1 KAFYRSRLRIKS
13 AMRKSNEGAAVNV
26 RNEQKSIQLP
36 AQWTGQEVTDAMTDK
51 QTTLKETLALEP
63 YQYLI
68 LKK

>member
-1 KAFYRSRLRIKS
+1 MRIKS

-36 AQWTGQEVTDAMTDK
+36 AQWTGQKVTDVMSDK
-51 QTTLKETLALEP
+51 QTMLKETLALEP

>member
-1 KAFYRSRLRIKS
+1 
-13 AMRKSNEGAAVNV
+13 MRKSNEGAAVNV

-36 AQWTGQEVTDAMTDK
+36 AQWNGQEVTDVMSDK
-51 QTTLKETLALEP
+51 QTTLEETLALEP